1 MDIAQLCVL
10 FVASFQHE
18 RMHRCRSEKL
28 HNMSVCTDAALTD
41 ALTRV
46 VAQETTYRLL
56 KRAPSGALVGTCS
69 PGVFYLQGLSVFG
82 CLRGRVGISDFAGS
96 PV

>member
-1 MDIAQLCVL
+1 
-10 FVASFQHE
+10 
-18 RMHRCRSEKL
+18 MHRCRSEKL

-46 VAQETTYRLL
+46 VAQEMTYRLL

-69 PGVFYLQGLSVFG
+69 PGVLTFKGFLSFG
-82 CLRGRVGISDFAGS
+82 CLRGRIGISDFAGS
-96 PV
+96 PVRGLPLSVCRDYPPEKT